1 MTSRLLRIATVWL
14 LLLATA
20 WVVEPYVV
28 AYWASAASPRTIT
41 PRADLTEAER
51 TTIKVFQTASPSV
64 VHVFAR
70 ASQGFSLFEPQQT
83 VVQSGSGIIWDAAG
97 HVVTNNHVISGQT
110 RSARAFRRVNW
121 LPRGS

>member
-1 MTSRLLRIATVWL
+1 MTNRLIRIATVW

-28 AYWASAASPRTIT
+28 AYWASATSPRAVT

-70 ASQGFSLFEPQQT
+70 ANQALPCSSLSRRLCNPAP
-83 VVQSGSGIIWDAAG
+83 GSFGMPP
-97 HVVTNNHVISGQT
+97 VM
-110 RSARAFRRVNW
+110 
-121 LPRGS
+121 L